1 MNKLITAVAVAVA
14 IAIACAG
21 AVASAQAQTATY
33 AIDPTHTFVN
43 FEVLHLGLSTSRG
56 RLGKLAGTVELD
68 RSAQRGRLDIR
79 IDVNNLDTGL
89 PVLDK
94 ELRGKDFFDAEQFPA
109 ARFVADRFVFSG
121 DKVSEIEGSFTL
133 RGVTL
138 PLTLK
143 AARFNC
149 YLHPFLRREACGGD
163 FEATLQRSRWGMAKY
178 APDVVADD
186 VRLLIQV
193 EAIRQ

>member
-1 MNKLITAVAVAVA
+1 MNKLITA
-14 IAIACAG
+14 IACAAALG
-21 AVASAQAQTATY
+21 GAQAQTATY

-56 RLGKLAGTVELD
+56 RLGKLAGHIEID
-68 RSAQRGRLDIR
+68 RAAQRGKLDIR

-89 PVLDK
+89 PGLDK
-94 ELRGKDFFDAEQFPA
+94 ALRGKDFFNAEQFPS
-109 ARFVADRFVFSG
+109 ARFVADRFVFNG
-121 DKVSEIEGSFTL
+121 DKVSEIDGSFTL
-133 RGVTL
+133 LGVSL
-138 PLTLK
+138 PLTLR

-149 YLHPFLRREACGGD
+149 YPHPFLRREACGGD
-163 FEATLQRSRWGMAKY
+163 FEATLQRSQWGMAKY
-178 APDVVADD
+178 APDVVADH

>member
-1 MNKLITAVAVAVA
+1 MNKLVT
-14 IAIACAG
+14 AIACAG
-21 AVASAQAQTATY
+21 ALGSAQAQTATY
-33 AIDPTHTFVN
+33 AIDPTHTFIN

-56 RLGKLAGTVELD
+56 RLGKLAGNIEFD
-68 RSAQRGRLDIR
+68 RGARRGKLDIS

-89 PVLDK
+89 PTLDK
-94 ELRGKDFFDAEQFPA
+94 ELRGKDFFNAERFPT
-109 ARFVADRFVFSG
+109 ARFVADRFVFNG

-133 RGVTL
+133 LGVSL

-143 AARFNC
+143 ASRFNC
-149 YLHPFLRREACGGD
+149 YPHPFLRREACGGD
-163 FEATLQRSRWGMAKY
+163 FEATLQRSKWGMAKY
-178 APDVVADD
+178 APDVVADN